1 MGFLWW
7 NTSPAK
13 IFMGDT
19 GSLAIGGAI
28 AGFAILSRTELLLA
42 FIGGL
47 FVLITLS
54 VIIQVGYFKVTKGKR
69 FFKMAPLQHHFELKG
84 WAEVTVVVR
93 FWILGRPV
101 RRRGPWH
108 LLRRM
113 GGPAVSGT
121 ETAER
126 TGCKDL
132 VSWDSDWAGL
142 RVVVT
147 GIGVSGFSAA
157 DTLIE
162 LGARVVVVDA
172 ATPGNGQAKADTL
185 QDRRR
190 RGRPARRG
198 RRPLRAEDRR
208 HEAGPGRHVAGLA
221 AGPGP
226 ARRRRA
232 RPHPGVGRRR
242 TRLARAGPRGPQD
255 RRLADH
261 HRHERKD
268 DDGRPDRVHA
278 AGRRAARPSPSAT
291 WARPSSTPCG
301 TRWSTTSSRWSSPA
315 SSCTGASPSPPWPAC
330 ASTSP
335 RTTWTGTAPTTS
347 YLADK
352 AKIYEHTQKACIYNA
367 EQIETE
373 RMVEDADVVEG
384 CRAVGF
390 TTVTPA
396 ISMLGVVEGLLVD
409 RAFIAERKDSA
420 AELASMADLG
430 PVAPRHMVANALAAA
445 GLVRAYGVS
454 PEHVREGLKAYIPGS
469 HRIQPVAKQNGVLW
483 INDSKAT
490 NPHAA
495 AASLSAFDP
504 VVWIAGGLSKGVS
517 YDELVRDHA
526 RRLKAVVLIGK
537 DTASLEESLRRHAP
551 DVPVIRPAT
560 GHTENGAVCRNR
572 T

>member
-1 MGFLWW
+1 
-7 NTSPAK
+7 
-13 IFMGDT
+13 
-19 GSLAIGGAI
+19 
-28 AGFAILSRTELLLA
+28 
-42 FIGGL
+42 
-47 FVLITLS
+47 
-54 VIIQVGYFKVTKGKR
+54 
-69 FFKMAPLQHHFELKG
+69 
-84 WAEVTVVVR
+84 
-93 FWILGRPV
+93 
-101 RRRGPWH
+101 
-108 LLRRM
+108 M
-113 GGPAVSGT
+113 GGPAVTGIETGT
-121 ETAER
+121 GR
-126 TGCKDL
+126 LKDL

-172 ATPGNGQAKADTL
+172 ATSETAEAKADTL
-185 QDRRR
+185 RIVGAADVLLGDDAVRAVPKIDGMKPDLIVTSPGWRPDQALLAAAARAHIPVWGDVELAWRLRVR
-190 RGRPARRG
+190 EGRKTADWLTITGTNGKTTTVGLTESMLKAAGLKAIAVGNVGTPILDA
-198 RRPLRAEDRR
+198 LRDPVEYDVFAVELSSFQLHWCESVSAVASVCLNVAED
-208 HEAGPGRHVAGLA
+208 HVDWHGSY
-221 AGPGP
+221 
-226 ARRRRA
+226 
-232 RPHPGVGRRR
+232 
-242 TRLARAGPRGPQD
+242 TD
-255 RRLADH
+255 
-261 HRHERKD
+261 
-268 DDGRPDRVHA
+268 
-278 AGRRAARPSPSAT
+278 
-291 WARPSSTPCG
+291 
-301 TRWSTTSSRWSSPA
+301 
-315 SSCTGASPSPPWPAC
+315 
-330 ASTSP
+330 
-335 RTTWTGTAPTTS
+335 

-384 CRAVGF
+384 CRAIGF

-445 GLVRAYGVS
+445 ALVRAYGLS
-454 PEHVREGLKAYIPGS
+454 PEDVRLGLKAYIPGS

-495 AASLSAFDP
+495 AASLSAFES

-517 YDELVRDHA
+517 YDEIVSGQA
-526 RRLKAVVLIGK
+526 ARLKAVVLIGK

-560 GHTENGAVCRNR
+560 GDTENVQSAGTGHDAPPSPSESGEAVMAQAVASAAQVATSGDTVLMAPAAASMDQFSSYAHRGDAFIEAVR
-572 T
+572 ELVEGQAQTGKE